1 MLIEAILPLASTLRP
16 FGKLRVNKLRVNK
29 LRVNKLRVNKLR
41 VNKLRA
47 TLLLVPASRLK
58 VPAFGHSPTAA
69 TYLNRPIAG
78 VGLEGRK

>member
-16 FGKLRVNKLRVNK
+16 FGKLRVNK